1 MDSPYRDEFELVQA
15 VVRAAA
21 GLSQSLLRS
30 ADKGVVA
37 KDDLSPVTVADF
49 AIQGL
54 LCASIHARF
63 PSDGFVGEESADDL
77 RANPALLARVWDLLG
92 TAASSPPPSSDPI
105 TLPRNPQHMCDLI
118 DLCGNGTP
126 GEPGA
131 GRVWVFDPI
140 DGTQTFVRGEAYAIN
155 TALLVDGEQVLSVI
169 GCPTLPVSSPGPVH
183 NATVDP
189 TNQGLLIF
197 GARGHGV
204 YVTPLLKQGTGA
216 EPQPPP
222 RRLEPHATAATRDT
236 LRSVSCF
243 NLLDSGVEDVHK
255 AVMQSLDIPLPGC
268 DLLGW
273 VPRWV
278 TLALGLANVTV
289 WVYKRRDRHGKV
301 WDHAGAMMLFEELGG
316 KITDVDGRPI
326 DLTAGRKMTGNHGF
340 VAAPA
345 QLHSLV
351 LDTVQDII
359 RKEGKSHL
367 LATD

>member
-1 MDSPYRDEFELVQA
+1 MSGLFRDELELVQT

-30 ADKGVVA
+30 DDKGVLA

-63 PSDGFVGEESADDL
+63 PTDHFVGEESADDL
-77 RANPALLARVWDLLG
+77 RGNSTLLNRVWELLSH
-92 TAASSPPPSSDPI
+92 ASTQPSSNAV
-105 TLPRNPQHMCDLI
+105 TLPRNPEHMCELI
-118 DLCGNGTP
+118 DMCGHGAP
-126 GEPGA
+126 GGPGS
-131 GRVWVFDPI
+131 GRVWIFDPI

-155 TALLVDGEQVLSVI
+155 VALLVDGQQVLSVI
-169 GCPTLPVSSPGPVH
+169 GCPTLPASSQEPVH
-183 NATVDP
+183 NATIDP
-189 TNQGLLIF
+189 TGQGLLIY
-197 GARGHGV
+197 GTRGNGV
-204 YVTPLLKQGTGA
+204 YIAPLLARDSDGQVDMHPSSRKLDA
-216 EPQPPP
+216 
-222 RRLEPHATAATRDT
+222 HAATATRNT

-243 NLLDSGVEDVHK
+243 NLLDSGVEDIHR
-255 AVMQSLDIPLPGC
+255 AVMEDLNVPLPGC

-316 KITDVDGRPI
+316 KITDIDGVPI
-326 DLTAGRKMTGNHGF
+326 DLTVGRKMTANHGF

-345 QLHSLV
+345 HLHSLV
-351 LDTVQDII
+351 LETLQSTL
-359 RKEGKSHL
+359 RREGKDHL
-367 LATD
+367 LASK